1 MISCL
6 ALIPLQALI
15 LRVNWNSLLCS
26 PTAIPPQAAILL
38 NLINYRGGCGWI
50 NSPKGN
56 LSCKLALLR
65 ERVSGLSRW
74 HSFLGV
80 SWGSPLPES
89 MEDGRFL
96 CKKPTAALGTGH
108 SCSNTAANLFL
119 GFCFFFFPKK
129 LLYSFPAITFVKKEA
144 LCFTN
149 KRRILMQRLCFF
161 THFRNRFAMLQ
172 EMAILSCAL
181 SEDSDPCCSRVC
193 LKIKLALSVFQCIKS
208 RGILGWSKR
217 RTTLLNENGE
227 K

>member
-6 ALIPLQALI
+6 ALIPLRALI

-119 GFCFFFFPKK
+119 GFCVFFFFPKNFSTVSRR
-129 LLYSFPAITFVKKEA
+129 LLLWKRKFCASQISEGFSCKGSAFSHTLGTGLPCSKKW
-144 LCFTN
+144 LYF
-149 KRRILMQRLCFF
+149 
-161 THFRNRFAMLQ
+161 H
-172 EMAILSCAL
+172 
-181 SEDSDPCCSRVC
+181 VHY
-193 LKIKLALSVFQCIKS
+193 LKTQTLVV
-208 RGILGWSKR
+208 LGYV
-217 RTTLLNENGE
+217 
-227 K
+227 